1 MKRLLLASAVIE
13 LGAGL
18 LLLIWSAGTVGLL
31 FGAALVLRGSWL
43 LRLVGGGL
51 LALGAANGLAS
62 RRERSRTAMGVVG
75 FMTLYNLA
83 WAVALAAV
91 RIARPPGGVL
101 LWPAAVLHA
110 AMTVW
115 CALALR
121 TARRS
126 G

>member
-1 MKRLLLASAVIE
+1 MKRLLVATAFIE
-13 LGAGL
+13 AGAGVAL
-18 LLLIWSAGTVGLL
+18 LVAPFTTADLL
-31 FGAALVLRGSWL
+31 FGPAFDPPSAAL

-62 RRERSRTAMGVVG
+62 RRERSRTARGIAG

-91 RIARPPGGVL
+91 GIARPPGGVL